1 MSGSFCCIGAGD
13 AVVTSKSEMKTGLPM
28 VEHHSQVSLG
38 RVRMICALFL
48 WIIVSA
54 PSAVAQDGARPVRET
69 LDALIEEGGGIY
81 RAQCSRCHGK
91 KGEGQRLGH
100 DAAPRLG
107 GSFARLS
114 TARMLPQIIAGGAY
128 MPPFRSMSDREI
140 AAVATF
146 VRNSFGND
154 LGLVSEVDVAAAR

>member
-1 MSGSFCCIGAGD
+1 MDGY
-13 AVVTSKSEMKTGLPM
+13 
-28 VEHHSQVSLG
+28 HSQVLQELV
-38 RVRMICALFL
+38 RVTLVLFL
-48 WIIVSA
+48 WAFGLLPVA
-54 PSAVAQDGARPVRET
+54 MAQEGAVPATET
-69 LDALIEEGGGIY
+69 LDALVEEGSGIY
-81 RAQCSRCHGK
+81 RAHCARCHGE
-91 KGEGQRLGH
+91 KGEGQRHGH

-114 TARMLPQIIAGGAY
+114 TAQVLTQILGGGAY

-154 LGLVSEVDVAAAR
+154 LGVVSEVDVDTAR